1 MRRLAVALLVLVAA
15 CQGGVAATEADVQLT
30 EFSITSTA
38 ETFGAG
44 EVDLQVRNAGAFRH
58 SLVVTD
64 SDGQV
69 VSAGDVMSPDSSS
82 TLSLDLAPGEY
93 QLTCRIIGQSDD
105 GEVIDHYAEGMQ
117 AGITVRGS

>member
-1 MRRLAVALLVLVAA
+1 MRRLAVAILVLVAA
-15 CQGGVAATEADVQLT
+15 CQGDVAATGAEVQLT

-64 SDGQV
+64 STGQV
-69 VSAGDVMSPDSSS
+69 VSAGDVMAPETSS

-117 AGITVRGS
+117 AAITVQGS